1 MEYDLSS
8 GEVGVE
14 SGRVY
19 PDAAAAPLKES
30 SIRSCTEARLVNE
43 KSEKSVKTTQFD
55 SSYLRTTYIALS
67 AVFCSPSKRSI
78 PYVETILTKKGLV

>member
-19 PDAAAAPLKES
+19 SDAAAAPLKES

-43 KSEKSVKTTQFD
+43 KSEKKC
-55 SSYLRTTYIALS
+55 SSE
-67 AVFCSPSKRSI
+67 SK
-78 PYVETILTKKGLV
+78 